1 MSTIVVGYVPKP
13 EGRAAI
19 HRAAEEA
26 KLRSARL
33 IVVNSAK
40 DGREHDSEEV
50 IRLKQSLDAVRSELE
65 TEGIGFEMRQLA
77 RGMDVAED
85 LIAVAEET
93 GAMMMVIGLRRR
105 SPVGKLILGSN
116 AQTILLDAPCPVLAV
131 KAEDASA

>member
-19 HRAAEEA
+19 HRAAAEA
-26 KLRSARL
+26 KLRSSTM

-40 DGREHDSEEV
+40 GGREFESEE
-50 IRLKQSLDAVRSELE
+50 AVRIEEAMKQIREELE
-65 TEGIGFEMRQLA
+65 EAGIGFETRQLV

-85 LIAVAEET
+85 LIAVAEES
-93 GAMMMVIGLRRR
+93 GAEMIVIGLRRR

-131 KAEDASA
+131 KAEEDEE